1 VPARA
6 AVLGVSEDGFRFP
19 QMWVSDSETQIL
31 CGNNNSKKDYSKGE
45 GKMRYISDKN
55 DPRMVK

>member
-1 VPARA
+1 
-6 AVLGVSEDGFRFP
+6 VLGVSEDGFRFP